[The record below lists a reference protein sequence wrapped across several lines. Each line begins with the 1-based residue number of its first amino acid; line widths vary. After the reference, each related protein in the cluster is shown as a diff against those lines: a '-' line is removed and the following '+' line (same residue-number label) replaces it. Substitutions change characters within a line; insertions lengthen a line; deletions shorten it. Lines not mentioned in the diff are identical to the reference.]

1 MIDEFLEKGF
11 FFFFPPMDSWN
22 FPGKFFVDSNVIFLT
37 NVFCSFGFCMHHQ
50 HTHDKK
56 KFLARQLVLEIKNEK
71 NKTKLI
77 ALNMKI
83 KESLTKTL
91 LQAMKPK
98 VVSDLYEEC

>member
-1 MIDEFLEKGF
+1 MAFACTTSTYMIR
-11 FFFFPPMDSWN
+11 
-22 FPGKFFVDSNVIFLT
+22 
-37 NVFCSFGFCMHHQ
+37 
-50 HTHDKK
+50 KK
-56 KFLARQLVLEIKNEK
+56 ILARQLVLEMKNEK

>member
-1 MIDEFLEKGF
+1 
-11 FFFFPPMDSWN
+11 MDSWN

-37 NVFCSFGFCMHHQ
+37 NVFCSFGFCMHH
-50 HTHDKK
+50 HLIHDKK